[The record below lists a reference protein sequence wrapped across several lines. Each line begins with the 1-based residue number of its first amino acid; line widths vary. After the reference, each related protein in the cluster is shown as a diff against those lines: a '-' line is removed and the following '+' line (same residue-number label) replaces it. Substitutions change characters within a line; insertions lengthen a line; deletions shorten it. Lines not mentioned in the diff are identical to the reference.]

1 MKRLLFAILLISSTL
16 AFAQD
21 GDKERD
27 IEKFFL
33 RYVDELKTGHYDDA
47 LNRWALLDRTI
58 SDQLRLHYLNE
69 PMKLEMESP
78 LWLNLDALRS
88 GDASITIDTVRFS
101 RDFASLNYT
110 IVNGDNLIP
119 GRAYMMAESVLQPS
133 LVSPLH
139 VYCEAWEEVHSQYLK
154 VKFRDPSLFAGT
166 NLERL
171 DRFVETTAK
180 KLGVT
185 NERLIILETLKFNAF
200 ICESYGEVEQITGK
214 LAMGSLLPSMDAVIS
229 KYMPPYNEVAQF
241 LVAYALDGAPAHT
254 HPILK
259 EGTATYLGGR
269 WGRSKP
275 VLASLGSY
283 LYLNDLTTLDTLMTS
298 ATFYSFEANPDF
310 AYPLA
315 GLLCEYLWNQ
325 LGRNAY
331 LDLYRSL
338 SGTAGF
344 VDSLTVDQTKAKI
357 AAATG
362 KDWTTLESD
371 FKAWVK
377 QQQTAGIYTGAAE
390 TGDLVFESGTQNI
403 LMKVFEDS
411 LYYNF
416 NVTMK
421 QSPLEGALLL
431 GSLGSDK
438 YSSFLFKEQFADTT
452 YSNQRFGVRF
462 SAQEVG
468 TYDYYS
474 NEITGKYIV
483 GISGTDPLADAK
495 NANLRFHVDKKL
507 LEGFS
512 LYINRVV
519 EIN

>member
-1 MKRLLFAILLISSTL
+1 MKRLLFAILLISTSIV
-16 AFAQD
+16 FAQD
-21 GDKERD
+21 RDKERD

-33 RYVDELKTGHYDDA
+33 RYVDDLKAGHYDDA

-69 PMKLEMESP
+69 PVKLEMESP
-78 LWLNLDALRS
+78 LWLNLGALRS
-88 GDASITIDTVRFS
+88 GSASITIDTVRFS

-110 IVNGDNLIP
+110 IVNGNNHFP

-139 VYCEAWEEVHSQYLK
+139 VYCEAWEEVQSQYLK
-154 VKFRDPSLFAGT
+154 VKFRDPSLFAGA

-171 DRFVETTAK
+171 DKFVETTAK
-180 KLGVT
+180 KLGVS
-185 NERLIILETLKFNAF
+185 NERLIMLETLKFNAF

-214 LAMGSLLPSMDAVIS
+214 LAMGRLLPSMDAVVS

-259 EGTATYLGGR
+259 EGTATFLGGR
-269 WGRSKP
+269 WGRSEP

-325 LGRNAY
+325 LGRAAY
-331 LDLYRSL
+331 LDLYRKF

-344 VDSLTVDQTKAKI
+344 VDSLSVDQTKAMI
-357 AAATG
+357 AAAAG
-362 KDWTTLESD
+362 KSWSALESD
-371 FKAWVK
+371 FKTWVK
-377 QQQTAGIYTGAAE
+377 QQNSAGIYAGAAQ
-390 TGDLVFESGTQNI
+390 TGELVFESGTPNI
-403 LMKVFEDS
+403 LMKVFADS

-452 YSNQRFGVRF
+452 YANQRFGVRF

-483 GISGTDPLADAK
+483 GITGDQPLADGK
-495 NANLRFHVDKKL
+495 SSELRFRVDKAL
-507 LEGFS
+507 LDGFR
-512 LYINRVV
+512 LYLARLI
-519 EIN
+519 EID